1 VFTRQDESDPRY
13 ARLVPLDVIEKN
25 DFNLNLPRYID
36 SAQAE
41 DRQDIEAHLK
51 GGIPMAD
58 VEALAPYWAV
68 CPQLKATLFRANRP
82 GYVDLAVEASAVK
95 ATIHSHPVF
104 KAFIARMNEH
114 FASWRAQSAA
124 VLKTLQ
130 PGFRPKELIVRMS
143 ESLLSFYQGQPLID
157 PYAVYQHVMDY
168 WAATMQDDCYL
179 IAADG
184 WQATT
189 YRVIE
194 TRKGKDGKPGK
205 QVDKGWACDLVPK
218 PLIVARYFAAEQAA
232 TDQLSAELEAVLA
245 KIMELEEEH
254 SGDEAVFSGFD
265 KINAASVKERLRE
278 IGRDADAADEV
289 AVLTEWQ
296 ALVADEAALKKKLKD
311 AEAALDA
318 AAYAHY
324 PQLSETEVQNLVVD
338 DKWLTALDVAVHG
351 EMDRVSQALTQRVKE
366 LAERYG
372 TPLPKLV
379 NQTNELEAAVYRHLA
394 TMGFV

>member
-1 VFTRQDESDPRY
+1 
-13 ARLVPLDVIEKN
+13 
-25 DFNLNLPRYID
+25 
-36 SAQAE
+36 
-41 DRQDIEAHLK
+41 
-51 GGIPMAD
+51 MAD

-82 GYVDLAVEASAVK
+82 GYVDLAVEVSAVK
-95 ATIHSHPVF
+95 TSIHGHPEF

-130 PGFRPKELIVRMS
+130 PGFRPKELIVQMS

-179 IAADG
+179 VAADG

-205 QVDKGWACDLVPK
+205 QVDKGWACDLVSK

-232 TDQLSAELEAVLA
+232 IDQFSAELEAVLA
-245 KIMELEEEH
+245 KLTELEEEH
-254 SGDEAVFSGFD
+254 SGEEAVFSGFD
-265 KINAASVKERLRE
+265 KINAVNVKERLRE
-278 IGRDADAADEV
+278 IGRDDADAADEV
-289 AVLTEWQ
+289 AVLTAWQ
-296 ALVADEAALKKKLKD
+296 ALVADEVALKKKLKD

-318 AAYAHY
+318 AAYARY
-324 PQLSETEVQNLVVD
+324 PQLSEAEIQNLVVD
-338 DKWLTALDVAVHG
+338 DKWLAALDVAVHG
-351 EMDRVSQALTQRVKE
+351 EMDRVSQALTQRLKE
-366 LAERYG
+366 LTDRYG
-372 TPLPKLV
+372 TPLPRLV
-379 NQTNELEAAVYRHLA
+379 DQLGELETKVQKHLA
-394 TMGFV
+394 TMGFAWK